1 MGRSVLS
8 PRDLVAEATAGVVQR
23 PARSALTA
31 LGTVLG
37 VGAFI
42 AVLGLTGTAA
52 AQIGARFDRLKATEV
67 TVEDTGGQDAADVA
81 LSFTSDADARVDR
94 LNGVRAAGVF
104 WRVRL
109 GADQPVR
116 SVPLGAGGG
125 TDAQTQV
132 IAASPGLLAAAE
144 PRFSQGRAYDAFH
157 ERYRQQVA
165 VLGRTTAERL
175 GITTVRTHPAVFV
188 GSLPFTV
195 IGIVD
200 DVVRKPELLMSV
212 LVPRATAEHLWG
224 PPADTRAQM
233 LIATELGAAPQ
244 VAQEAAVALRPEHPR
259 YFAVVPPPD
268 PRALR
273 AAVDG
278 DLGRLFL
285 LLAAICLVIGAVGIA
300 NTTLVAVLERTGEI
314 GLRRALGARGRHV
327 TAQFLAES
335 TALGLVGGLAGTS
348 VGTVTVVAV
357 SAVRDWTPVVDPLTV
372 AAAPALGLASGLLAG
387 LYPAWRASLITPA
400 EALRR

>member
-132 IAASPGLLAAAE
+132 IAASPACWPPPSRGSRRGGLMTPSMSVTASRSPCSAG
-144 PRFSQGRAYDAFH
+144 PRPSAWASP
-157 ERYRQQVA
+157 
-165 VLGRTTAERL
+165 LCGRTR
-175 GITTVRTHPAVFV
+175 RC
-188 GSLPFTV
+188 S
-195 IGIVD
+195 
-200 DVVRKPELLMSV
+200 S
-212 LVPRATAEHLWG
+212 
-224 PPADTRAQM
+224 
-233 LIATELGAAPQ
+233 AACRSP
-244 VAQEAAVALRPEHPR
+244 
-259 YFAVVPPPD
+259 
-268 PRALR
+268 
-273 AAVDG
+273 
-278 DLGRLFL
+278 
-285 LLAAICLVIGAVGIA
+285 
-300 NTTLVAVLERTGEI
+300 
-314 GLRRALGARGRHV
+314 
-327 TAQFLAES
+327 
-335 TALGLVGGLAGTS
+335 
-348 VGTVTVVAV
+348 
-357 SAVRDWTPVVDPLTV
+357 
-372 AAAPALGLASGLLAG
+372 
-387 LYPAWRASLITPA
+387 
-400 EALRR
+400 